1 MNLIIDIGNT
11 LTKIASF
18 KEDQMEDLW
27 TGPFV
32 HAPKTIADLIQANTF
47 EAAIVSTVQH
57 KQGDVPEE
65 LRFLKKE
72 DIWVITARHG
82 MPLPIT
88 IHYNTPET
96 LGTDRIASAVA
107 GHHFSPDEAVLVINA
122 GTCLT
127 TDLVTAKGEYLG
139 GTISPGLQMR
149 FNALSHYTANLP
161 LIHHQKYSTLAH
173 QPSNFNQKTSNPKP
187 QTSNNKFQTPDIK
200 LLTSDPKHQT
210 SNIKPQTSNNKHQ
223 APNLLPGKSTHDAI
237 FLGVTTGMAGEIDGL
252 IEGYRKKISFFNVI
266 LSGGD
271 IKIFDKKLKNRIF
284 AIENI
289 VLHGLN
295 QMLIHNAQTFI

>member
-11 LTKIASF
+11 LTKVATF
-18 KEDQMEDLW
+18 TGEQMENLW
-27 TGPFV
+27 TGPYAE
-32 HAPKTIADLIQANTF
+32 APQAIGDLMKAGAF
-47 EAAIVSTVQH
+47 ESAILSTVRH
-57 KQGDVPEE
+57 KKGEMPLE
-65 LRFLKKE
+65 LRFLQE
-72 DIWVITARHG
+72 EGLRLITAQHE

-107 GHHFSPDEAVLVINA
+107 GHHFSPDEAVLVINT

-149 FNALSHYTANLP
+149 FNALSHFTGNLP
-161 LIHHQKYSTLAH
+161 LIQ
-173 QPSNFNQKTSNPKP
+173 QPNDFIPESPASNPEPHNALTRNFRHGQQIPHRVRNDELQTSTFKL
-187 QTSNNKFQTPDIK
+187 QTSNLP
-200 LLTSDPKHQT
+200 
-210 SNIKPQTSNNKHQ
+210 
-223 APNLLPGKSTHDAI
+223 PGKSTHESI
-237 FLGVTTGMAGEIDGL
+237 FLGVTTGMAGEIDSL
-252 IEGYRKKISFFNVI
+252 IEQYKKKISFFNVI

-271 IKIFDKKLKNRIF
+271 INFFDKKLKNRIF

-295 QMLIHNAQTFI
+295 QMLIHNA